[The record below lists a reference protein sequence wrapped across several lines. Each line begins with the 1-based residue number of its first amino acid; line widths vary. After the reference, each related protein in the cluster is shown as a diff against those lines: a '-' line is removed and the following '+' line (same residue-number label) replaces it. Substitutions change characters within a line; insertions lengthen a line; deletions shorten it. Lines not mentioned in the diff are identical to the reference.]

1 MKQRTETTTSNE
13 SNSDMIERVLE
24 ELSIKHMERCIRK
37 RDQIEQEF
45 TKQIEHEKAQ
55 LTKELKLL
63 QSKNEENVQRKTS
76 RLDEIKSRRALLETQ
91 REALGKQIRQEL
103 GNYLG
108 KLQSLVESN

>member
-45 TKQIEHEKAQ
+45 TKQIEYEKSQ
-55 LTKELKLL
+55 LTTEMKLL
-63 QSKNEENVQRKTS
+63 QNKNEENVQRKMS
-76 RLDEIKSRRALLETQ
+76 RLSELRSRRQLLETQ

-103 GNYLG
+103 GQYLE
-108 KLQSLVESN
+108 KLQTLVESN